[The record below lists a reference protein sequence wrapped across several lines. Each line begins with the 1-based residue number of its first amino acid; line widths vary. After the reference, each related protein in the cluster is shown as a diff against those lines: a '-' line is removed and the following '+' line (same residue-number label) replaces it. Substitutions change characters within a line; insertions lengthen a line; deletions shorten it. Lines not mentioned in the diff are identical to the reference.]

1 MEQYF
6 DAIVIGAGPAGST
19 AALKM
24 ARAGLKIALLE
35 RGAYPGCKNIFGGI
49 LHNSPALNQLL
60 PEFWKKAP
68 VERYVYRKTLAVAT
82 PASSITLNFATE
94 NFEQHP
100 YNGFT
105 VMRPVFDRWLANE
118 AVKEGALLLCN
129 CLVDDLVQR
138 NGKIC
143 GVKVKGRNGDIIAR
157 VVVAADGVLSFAAEK
172 AGLRKELRPA
182 FMGLGIKLLLS
193 LPEEVI
199 NERFGL
205 IREQGAD
212 FSILGITEGLKGGA
226 FLYTNQESI
235 SFGMVIHLD
244 SLKASGNASYEILNK
259 ALQHPLVRKLVRG
272 AVPVEYSAH
281 LVPEGGIRGIP
292 RLYTDG
298 MLVAG
303 DAAGLCYT
311 NGINLEGINLAIV
324 SGALAAETII
334 EAARSGDF
342 SRDFLS
348 LYQKKLENSFVLKD
362 MKTFSNA
369 FDMLQIDR
377 LYQTYPELLCSVFEA
392 VYRVTGTPRER
403 IFKLLRKKARGKIHL
418 INLISDGIKAARG
431 LL

>member
-24 ARAGLKIALLE
+24 ARAGLKVALLE
-35 RGAYPGCKNIFGGI
+35 RGAYPGCKNIFGGL
-49 LHNSPALNQLL
+49 LHNSPVLNQLV
-60 PEFWKKAP
+60 PDFWKTAP
-68 VERYVYRKTLAVAT
+68 IERFVYRKTLAVTT
-82 PASSITLNFATE
+82 PDSFITLNYATE
-94 NFEQHP
+94 NFTQLP

-118 AVKEGALLLCN
+118 AVKKGALLLCN
-129 CLVDDLVQR
+129 CLVDDLVRR
-138 NGKIC
+138 NGKIN
-143 GVKVKGRNGDIIAR
+143 GVKIKGRNGDLIAR
-157 VVVAADGVLSFAAEK
+157 VVVAADGVLSFTAEK
-172 AGLRKELRPA
+172 AGLRKELKPELL
-182 FMGLGIKLLLS
+182 GLGIKLLLS

-205 IREQGAD
+205 VREQGAD
-212 FSILGITEGLKGGA
+212 FSILGITEGLRGGA

-244 SLKASGNASYEILNK
+244 SLKASGYAPYDILIK
-259 ALQHPLVRKLVRG
+259 ALQHPLIRRLIKG

-281 LVPEGGIRGIP
+281 LVPEGGVRGIP
-292 RLYTDG
+292 HLYTDG

-311 NGINLEGINLAIV
+311 NGINLEGINLAIA

-334 EAARSGDF
+334 EATRSGDF

-369 FDMLQIDR
+369 FEMLRIDR
-377 LYQTYPELLCSVFEA
+377 LYQTYPELLCSVFEDI
-392 VYRVTGTPRER
+392 YRVTGTQRER
-403 IFKLLRKKARGKIHL
+403 IFKLIRKKSHGKLSL